1 MDLAW
6 LSLFLVSV
14 HRQLPLKLCA
24 LQGCWGS
31 AGGLIISY
39 TTLDCV
45 KEKTFNEALSDYSK
59 WHCLKKEQIEGGKI
73 L

>member
-1 MDLAW
+1 MDLGR
-6 LSLFLVSV
+6 LSFISGFPSPTAAFKVVCTAGVLGK
-14 HRQLPLKLCA
+14 R
-24 LQGCWGS
+24 
-31 AGGLIISY
+31 GGLIIPY

-45 KEKTFNEALSDYSK
+45 KEKTFNEALTDYSK